1 MVNIS
6 MNNLMYI
13 PNHNFND
20 HIEVHHM
27 ETSLFNKLNFGW
39 FMFFY
44 TLIKAVRNVFYI
56 NLFLHFCLT
65 YLEYVLQY
73 SIGYL
78 KYKNF

>member
-1 MVNIS
+1 
-6 MNNLMYI
+6 MYI

-27 ETSLFNKLNFGW
+27 ETSLFNKLNFGR
-39 FMFFY
+39 FSFFY
-44 TLIKAVRNVFYI
+44 TLIKAVRNVSYI
-56 NLFLHFCLT
+56 NLFLHFWLT
-65 YLEYVLQY
+65 YLEYILQY